1 MIAALLCVVLDC
13 SNPAA
18 LAESPSSGRRTISH
32 PCGPIRP
39 GLSYPEGGTLTEPQ
53 ATLSRSP

>member
-53 ATLSRSP
+53 ATLSR